1 MIPNDTDFFR
11 NVTKIV
17 CSTLDIRVALSRL
30 YTFLEDK
37 IPVDFISFDIYNE
50 DTRVLHNLLSLHG
63 KEFLNVPDIQIT
75 HELHEEMMLDT
86 LKKDVRV
93 YYCENSEK
101 DNVARE
107 VSKRVRI
114 NPFSGVICYLR
125 ADGALVGVAGFIRL
139 KVDAFSQDEIDT
151 LSSVNEPLTIA
162 LANAL
167 RFEELENIK
176 SKLQDDNLFLQR
188 ELAKQAGDTVVGAN
202 SGLKPTM
209 EILQQVAVTDTPV
222 MLLGETGVGKEVLAS
237 ALHRMS
243 SRKDGPFI
251 TVNCGAI
258 PESLVDSV
266 LFGHEKGAFTG
277 AIQQRK
283 GRFERANG
291 GTLLL
296 DEIGELPPDAQVRLL
311 RVLQEKKIERVG
323 GDTEIPINARII
335 TATHR
340 DLKQLVTEGKFREDL
355 WFRLSAFPVTVPPL
369 RERKEDI
376 PLLLSHFLITC
387 TKKLGIKQPPVT
399 PVGLENL
406 IAYSWPGNARELY
419 NVVER
424 EVILSQGT
432 PMNFESLA
440 LRAAESEEP
449 SHEYPSYFPEQ
460 EETFEPVTSI
470 RPQNHPE
477 AQIHIPFLTLDDMM
491 RQHIKEALLLC
502 HNKVEGER
510 GAAALLGINASTL
523 RHRMRKL
530 DIPYGRKKK

>member
-11 NVTKIV
+11 SVTKIV

-50 DTRVLHNLLSLHG
+50 DTRILHNLLSLHG
-63 KEFLNVPDIQIT
+63 KDFMNVPDIHIT
-75 HELHEEMMLDT
+75 PDLHEEMLLGR

-93 YYCENSEK
+93 EYCEDSEK

-114 NPFSGVICYLR
+114 DPFSGVICYLR
-125 ADGALVGVAGFIRL
+125 ADGALVGVAAFLRL
-139 KVDAFSQDEIDT
+139 KVDAFSQNEIDT
-151 LSSVNEPLTIA
+151 LSCINEPLTIA

-188 ELAKQAGDTVVGAN
+188 ELAKQAGDTVIGAN

-209 EILQQVAVTDTPV
+209 EILQQVSVTDTPV

-277 AIQQRK
+277 AVQQRK

-323 GDTEIPINARII
+323 GDTEITIDARII

-355 WFRLSAFPVTVPPL
+355 WFRLSAFPVKVPPL
-369 RERKEDI
+369 RDRKEDI
-376 PLLLSHFLITC
+376 PLLLSHFLLTC

-399 PVGLENL
+399 PKGIENL
-406 IAYSWPGNARELY
+406 LAYDWPGNARELY

-432 PMNFESLA
+432 PMDFESLA
-440 LRAAESEEP
+440 LRVTGSRKPP
-449 SHEYPSYFPEQ
+449 SEYPSYFPEQ
-460 EETFEPVTSI
+460 EKRSEPAGSI
-470 RPQNHPE
+470 QTLPE
-477 AQIHIPFLTLDDMM
+477 PQIHIPFLTLDDMM
-491 RQHIKEALLLC
+491 RKHIKEALLLC